1 MNGTTRDLATL
12 INDSLSNKVA
22 LFNENAAKYT
32 DQAIREAFFNILGD
46 DRLTWQNWR
55 AHKTECFEVMEN
67 VLNVNL
73 PLAWENSPFYDQFV
87 EVKNGSLEIGDANEF
102 IVDDASVL
110 FASRFSGNYW
120 SVDRQKL
127 QGRKSF
133 SLQTEWIAIRVYD
146 ELERFLK
153 GTVTLAEMVAKL
165 QKAFQDEIDS
175 RIFTSFNGI
184 GTYLPAKFQESGSYD
199 KDTMSDLI
207 QRVQVASQKNVILAG
222 TRSALANIVEG
233 VDAHRMSERQ
243 KEELATK
250 GALLDLTGLG
260 ISAIEIPQVFVRG
273 SYDFKVDNKS
283 IFVLPEGT
291 KPVKLFFEGD
301 TRARELGEKDNDDM
315 TVDTTIQ
322 TKLGTGIVVSSL
334 VGKYT
339 IV

>member
-1 MNGTTRDLATL
+1 MNTTRELATL

-32 DQAIREAFFNILGD
+32 DQAVREAFFEILED
-46 DRLTWQNWR
+46 DKLTWQNWR
-55 AHKTECFEVMEN
+55 AHKTQCFEIMEN

-102 IVDDASVL
+102 IVDDASIL

-127 QGRKSF
+127 QGKKSF

-165 QKAFQDEIDS
+165 QKAFQSEIDS

-222 TRSALANIVEG
+222 TRSALANIVDG
-233 VDAHRMSERQ
+233 VDAARMSERQ

-260 ISAIEIPQVFVRG
+260 VSAIEIPQVFVRG

-283 IFVLPEGT
+283 IFVLPDGT

-315 TVDTTIQ
+315 TIDTTIQ
-322 TKLGTGIVVSSL
+322 TKLGTGVVVSTL